1 MDHIRSLDHYKNMQR
16 RTVQNAGELI
26 TSLALL
32 LGIEPAKLAAELL
45 NAYTCTE
52 LYLLLLCELELVDDD
67 KNKVRVAELALLMQ
81 VTDVDLVRHVA
92 ALRGKTFVLHTVFDG
107 VEQETETFA
116 FAKDSED
123 PALHVY
129 KDLYAPEFKEFDASV
144 LYKPYGRVKLP

>member
-16 RTVQNAGELI
+16 RTVQNAGALI
-26 TSLALL
+26 KLLAGL
-32 LGIEPAKLAAELL
+32 LGIKPAELAAELL
-45 NAYTCTE
+45 DAYTCTD
-52 LYLLLLCELELVDDD
+52 LYRLLWCEFELVDDD
-67 KNKVRVAELALLMQ
+67 QNKLSVAELALLMQ

-107 VEQETETFA
+107 VEQKTETFA

-129 KDLYAPEFKEFDASV
+129 KDMYTPEFKTSYASV

>member
-1 MDHIRSLDHYKNMQR
+1 MDHILRLEHYKDMQR
-16 RTVQNAGELI
+16 RTVQQKAGELI

-32 LGIEPAKLAAELL
+32 LGIEPAKLAAKLL
-45 NAYTCTE
+45 DAYTCTA
-52 LYLLLLCELELVDDD
+52 LYLLLLCDLGLVDDD

-116 FAKDSED
+116 FAKDSE
-123 PALHVY
+123 ARSLHVY
-129 KDLYAPEFKEFDASV
+129 KEQYEPEFKGFDAPV
-144 LYKPYGRVKLP
+144 QYKSYGRGD

>member
-1 MDHIRSLDHYKNMQR
+1 MDHKKNLQR

-26 TSLALL
+26 TSLAVL
-32 LGIEPAKLAAELL
+32 LGIERAKLAAELL

-92 ALRGKTFVLHTVFDG
+92 ALRGKTFVLHTVFNG